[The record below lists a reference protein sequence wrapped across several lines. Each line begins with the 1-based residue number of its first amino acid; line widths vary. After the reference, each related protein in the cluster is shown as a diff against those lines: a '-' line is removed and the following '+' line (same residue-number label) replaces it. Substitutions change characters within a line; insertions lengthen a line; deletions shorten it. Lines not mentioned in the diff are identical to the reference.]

1 MTLPPTLSDH
11 GQRFVVTYA
20 DGPNV
25 FPRRI
30 FAYATTHSAAL
41 EAAEYA
47 NRDHGKYKVAVIDR
61 EADQRRRYNVD
72 PDLIRHPLRPLCSA
86 IPIVAECREA
96 ACREPYHLND
106 GIPYCDH
113 CGLYRD
119 TIAKQLVDTQ
129 ACWAR
134 ARTAATIADNQPNPD
149 GPPQPSK
156 ALTLRQRILA
166 FADLLPPTMTA
177 GEIARRLRQGD
188 F

>member
-86 IPIVAECREA
+86 IPIVAAREA
-96 ACREPYHLND
+96 ACLEPYHLND

-119 TIAKQLVDTQ
+119 TIAKQL
-129 ACWAR
+129 AEER
-134 ARTAATIADNQPNPD
+134 AAWSRAIEAAIRADNLMAK
-149 GPPQPSK
+149 GPVYPAPPRS
-156 ALTLRQRILA
+156 LTLRQRLIA
-166 FADLLPPTMTA
+166 FVELLPPTMTA
-177 GEIARRLRQGD
+177 GDIARRLRQGD